1 MAPVIV
7 PTTPFNDQKP
17 GTSGLRKKVTV
28 YSQPHYVANFIQSIF
43 DVMEGI
49 QGQTVVVGGDGRFY
63 NPEAIQI
70 IIRMAAAN
78 GIGRLLI
85 GRGGILSTPAASNVI
100 RKYKAFGGIIL
111 SASHNPGGPTED
123 FGIKYNT
130 GNGGPAPERIT
141 DAIFA
146 RSQEITEYRILRA
159 PDVDIDAAGTQE
171 LGAMVVEVVDP
182 VADYA
187 ELMQTLFD
195 FDAIRAMFAGGF
207 RMAFDA
213 MHAITGPYG
222 VEIL

>member
-43 DVMEGI
+43 DVMSGSGDDGI

-70 IIRMAAAN
+70 IVRMAAAN

-111 SASHNPGGPTED
+111 SASHNQGGPDGD

-141 DAIFA
+141 DAIFK
-146 RSQEITEYRILRA
+146 RTGEIGEYRTVKG
-159 PDVDIDAAGTQE
+159 PDLDLDRPARTPPPCIVFPKATASGVRPKCSC
-171 LGAMVVEVVDP
+171 AHMRP
-182 VADYA
+182 V
-187 ELMQTLFD
+187 
-195 FDAIRAMFAGGF
+195 RAMPVCTSSTMKKHWLSSA
-207 RMAFDA
+207 
-213 MHAITGPYG
+213 
-222 VEIL
+222 